1 MLKISK
7 TARDLKVAKMQD
19 LSIRIPVK
27 GFTGLVT
34 KIHYRPARLQSSL
47 SLWRLIIVY
56 IKDISYLKEN
66 IVRVHYKYKS

>member
-47 SLWRLIIVY
+47 SL
-56 IKDISYLKEN
+56 
-66 IVRVHYKYKS
+66 